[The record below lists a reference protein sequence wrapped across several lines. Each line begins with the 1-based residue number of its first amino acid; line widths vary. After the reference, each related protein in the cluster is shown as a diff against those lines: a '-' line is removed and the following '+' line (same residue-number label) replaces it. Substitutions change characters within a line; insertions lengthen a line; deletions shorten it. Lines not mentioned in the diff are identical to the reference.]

1 MDEILSV
8 TPIARDA
15 AHNED
20 ENEAC
25 LHAQTLVYAF
35 NITMAIKAAIQLRLL
50 DMLSKADGRALTAE
64 ELVAQAQEGTDNKA
78 EVAVLVDRILRYL
91 ASFDV
96 VRCSTEPD
104 PSNKTVLLR
113 RYTPAPACRW
123 LTTNNGKGSLGPLA
137 VLAVDEE
144 NLSSW
149 HHIAAAVAGGG
160 RQTPFERA
168 HGAPIF
174 DYMGVSPRLSTLFDQ
189 AMAQQSMLVV
199 NKLLE
204 HCSRVFDGVG
214 VLIDL
219 GGGTGATIAMITERY
234 KHIRVI
240 NFDLP
245 HVISEAPPFQ
255 GVEHVAGSWFD
266 SLPTGDA
273 FFLKWILH
281 MQDDEDCIKILKNCR
296 RALTD
301 NGKVIV
307 VQSVLPAT
315 PEATP
320 AARDSYT
327 MDMIMLV
334 NFKGGKERTEHEY
347 TELARAAGFAGAL
360 RSTYIFC
367 NIYALEFT
375 K

>member
-78 EVAVLVDRILRYL
+78 EVAVLVDRILR
-91 ASFDV
+91 
-96 VRCSTEPD
+96 
-104 PSNKTVLLR
+104 
-113 RYTPAPACRW
+113 
-123 LTTNNGKGSLGPLA
+123 
-137 VLAVDEE
+137 
-144 NLSSW
+144 

-273 FFLKWILH
+273 FFLK
-281 MQDDEDCIKILKNCR
+281 DDEDCIKILKNCR